1 MESNQVNSSIQLEIP
16 EESCWTSGYWGS
28 QVNIRESFKNVIF
41 YSTPTECKN
50 RRRRR
55 RKKKLGD
62 RPGAGGGRGGLRKVM
77 GQIVETTGSVKLEM
91 GSVVG
96 CVECHMKLI
105 SSSLH
110 FTPSGSWIWGLPG
123 LERWLSSNTQVWNS
137 EFRPWTCTSLT
148 TYWEPSRLETGERE
162 TQHLHA
168 LAVSVLTT
176 RAHDTALDNCFV
188 CVGQLVSFPAF
199 LKNYLTGRINKTRG
213 SFTLP
218 QTSSFLLQRRRN
230 KKEK

>member
-50 RRRRR
+50 RRR
-55 RKKKLGD
+55 KKKKN
-62 RPGAGGGRGGLRKVM
+62 PGTGLELVGGGEGWAKVM
-77 GQIVETTGSVKLEM
+77 GQIVETMGSVKLEM

-96 CVECHMKLI
+96 CVECHRKLI

-110 FTPSGSWIWGLPG
+110 FTPLGSWVWGLPG
-123 LERWLSSNTQVWNS
+123 LEQWLSSNTQVWNS

-148 TYWEPSRLETGERE
+148 TYWELSKLETGERE

-168 LAVSVLTT
+168 LAVLFLST
-176 RAHDTALDNCFV
+176 RTHDPALDNCFV
-188 CVGQLVSFPAF
+188 CVGQLVSFPVF
-199 LKNYLTGRINKTRG
+199 LKNYLTGRINKTSD

-218 QTSSFLLQRRRN
+218 QTSSFPLRRRRD

>member
-1 MESNQVNSSIQLEIP
+1 MTPDRRTRVSQLPWCRGRVPGTGSSVSYSAHINSKRVFLICCIRTGEAVSTDNTVPTNDFSFFQTMESNQVNSSIQLEIP

-50 RRRRR
+50 RRRR
-55 RKKKLGD
+55 KKKNSGTGLELV
-62 RPGAGGGRGGLRKVM
+62 GGGESWAKVM

-110 FTPSGSWIWGLPG
+110 FTPSGSWVWGLPG
-123 LERWLSSNTQVWNS
+123 LEQWLSSNTQVWNS

-162 TQHLHA
+162 RP
-168 LAVSVLTT
+168 SIFT
-176 RAHDTALDNCFV
+176 R
-188 CVGQLVSFPAF
+188 
-199 LKNYLTGRINKTRG
+199 
-213 SFTLP
+213 
-218 QTSSFLLQRRRN
+218 
-230 KKEK
+230 